1 MLIINLHAC
10 NQKFSANRQL
20 KYLEFL
26 NDGNNPDNFS
36 KFDAHNYPSSSG
48 DFVYKI
54 LGINQPNATNT
65 KSTSIVLNKK
75 IRKQEKLSD
84 AHDVI
89 PEEPIEQLENVKILV
104 AQEDNRRENFKER
117 LGVGIKKMGKTSKN
131 ILRQK
136 GNLFKRNSQTDDVPQ
151 DGSLTRAPSTTSL
164 RASLTDIKGILKK
177 TVSSKPKF
185 QRSSS
190 DGAGMAALLVSSMIA
205 APSLDRISE
214 AHDSPKSSPSK
225 SVEHK
230 SESLFN
236 LPTTKSRKSE
246 NNIFLK
252 SQSKD
257 RPIEIIEM
265 RTSDSNLSSILSI
278 STGSAS
284 SSSCNDEDDLSEDE
298 EDLTKNEI
306 VLVDADTVSLVVKS
320 VLAQEE
326 SQHESNNWIEP
337 ASASSSSSS
346 MDDPKK
352 HLMKRS
358 SIDSSR
364 RDSDSGP
371 LLRTGV
377 TRFSKDKSGNV
388 SNCELVEIEA
398 NASEMCTFLDA
409 PNADQDAD
417 NWIQPGS
424 TTDEPECVETRRGSL
439 FKELKE
445 NISEKLHSIQE
456 HMQHM
461 SHNQLDEIRN
471 KHGLISTAMDTIL
484 IEQATIMG
492 AKPSLNTVSLL
503 RNESEKR
510 RSSIDSLKRRIT
522 SLYKRSNDSEKS
534 ELRNDSGMIGTAM
547 KTMLMEAANV
557 TEEVIVHPSKN
568 RPYADLNNP
577 PNADAAPFAS
587 LNNSKR
593 PSIIEVCETL
603 NSYGSAIEFGDIT
616 EQLIQPFIS
625 LTDLKNAD
633 RIRSNKPLFVVDS
646 PNKSYLPSPK
656 SDPKCYLPSKVDNP
670 PECASCDSNTTN
682 KASLLVPAPFPNNR
696 SSVDVVG
703 SPNKT
708 VGHIRAE
715 STGGKMAHS
724 PSKGMVTGSQ
734 SASVA
739 STSKEPIFRRSSDS
753 DLSVTPKG
761 KLVVFEWMTVAVFLF
776 TDVEQFLI

>member
-1 MLIINLHAC
+1 M
-10 NQKFSANRQL
+10 
-20 KYLEFL
+20 EFL

-36 KFDAHNYPSSSG
+36 KFDAQNYPSNSG

-54 LGINQPNATNT
+54 LGINQPNASNNRT
-65 KSTSIVLNKK
+65 TSIVLNKK

-84 AHDVI
+84 GHDMI
-89 PEEPIEQLENVKILV
+89 PEEPTDNFENLKILV

-117 LGVGIKKMGKTSKN
+117 IGVGIKKMGKTSKN

-136 GNLFKRNSQTDDVPQ
+136 GNLFKRNSQTEDVSHDD
-151 DGSLTRAPSTTSL
+151 SLTEIARAPSTTSL

-177 TVSSKPKF
+177 SVSGKPKY

-190 DGAGMAALLVSSMIA
+190 DGVGMASLLVSSMIA

-236 LPTTKSRKSE
+236 LPTTKTRKSE
-246 NNIFLK
+246 NNFFSK
-252 SQSKD
+252 PQSKD
-257 RPIEIIEM
+257 QPIEITEM
-265 RTSDSNLSSILSI
+265 RTSDSNLSSNLSL
-278 STGSAS
+278 SSCSAS
-284 SSSCNDEDDLSEDE
+284 TSSCNDEDDLSEDE
-298 EDLTKNEI
+298 DVTKHEI

-326 SQHESNNWIEP
+326 SQLESNNWIEP
-337 ASASSSSSS
+337 ATSSSSSS
-346 MDDPKK
+346 SDERKK
-352 HLMKRS
+352 ILVKES
-358 SIDSSR
+358 SIDSTR

-388 SNCELVEIEA
+388 SNCELVELEA
-398 NASEMCTFLDA
+398 NASEMCTFLNA

-424 TTDEPECVETRRGSL
+424 TTDEPECVETRRGSI

-445 NISEKLHSIQE
+445 NFSEKLHSIQE
-456 HMQHM
+456 HMHM
-461 SHNQLDEIRN
+461 THNQSDEIRN
-471 KHGLISTAMDTIL
+471 KHGLISTAMDAIL

-492 AKPSLNTVSLL
+492 ARPSLNAVSVL

-510 RSSIDSLKRRIT
+510 RSSIDSIKRRIT
-522 SLYKRSNDSEKS
+522 SLYKRSNDSEKA
-534 ELRNDSGMIGTAM
+534 ELKKESGLLGTAM

-557 TEEVIVHPSKN
+557 TEEMIGHPH
-568 RPYADLNNP
+568 ADLNNP
-577 PNADAAPFAS
+577 PQADAQPFAS

-593 PSIIEVCETL
+593 PSIIEVSDIL
-603 NSYGSAIEFGDIT
+603 NSYGSAIEFGDDT

-625 LTDLKNAD
+625 LTDLKNAA
-633 RIRSNKPLFVVDS
+633 RIQSNKPLFVVES
-646 PNKSYLPSPK
+646 PDKSYLLPQQSTN
-656 SDPKCYLPSKVDNP
+656 PKCYLPSTVDNTQK
-670 PECASCDSNTTN
+670 CASCDSNTTN
-682 KASLLVPAPFPNNR
+682 KASLLVPAPFPVNR
-696 SSVDVVG
+696 SNVDLVG

-761 KLVVFEWMTVAVFLF
+761 KFVIFKWITLGVFLF
-776 TDVEQFLI
+776 TDVEQFLIWLQLTYLVP